1 VHKRGFLAFDGAGA
15 LVYARN
21 FANQSLVTMVCEEN
35 ASVFCVF
42 SSVADVTKRAAKSS
56 VEVDPVG

>member
-1 VHKRGFLAFDGAGA
+1 
-15 LVYARN
+15 VYARN